1 MSGGA
6 VSGATILVV
15 DDEKNIRSSLS
26 RSLEIEGY
34 QCVTADSVAGALE
47 AVKAEVPDLVMLDV
61 KLPDGD
67 GLDVLRWM
75 KRDHAETPVIVMSGH
90 GTIEMAL
97 EAIRAGAHDFVEKP
111 LSTEKMLITIANAVR
126 YQGQRRELRDLRE
139 ELRESSELLGRAAAM
154 ERLRETIALAAP
166 SQGRVL
172 ITGESGTGKE
182 LVARAIHTGS
192 RRAQGPFVKLNC
204 AAIPSELIESELFGH
219 ERGAFTGAHQARKG
233 KFELAHKGTLF
244 LDEIGDMRLDVQ
256 AKLLRA
262 LQEGEIERV
271 GGARTIAV
279 DVRVVAATN
288 QDLPGRVADGG
299 FRGDLYYRLAVVPI
313 VVPPLRARR
322 EDIPLLATSFVAR
335 ASTDNAMGQKRL
347 TDDALRELAGFDWPG
362 NVRELKNA
370 CERLVILTP
379 GDVIDGGRVR
389 LLLGDVGAV
398 SGGLWRPGVP
408 LRDLLADAERAII
421 VAALDA
427 NGGHMTQTA
436 EALGLERSHL
446 YKKLRA
452 LDIKR
457 DGE

>member
-1 MSGGA
+1 MS
-6 VSGATILVV
+6 SATILVV

-34 QCVTADSVAGALE
+34 RCVTADSVAGALE
-47 AVKAEVPDLVMLDV
+47 AVRGEAPDLVMLDV

-75 KRDHAETPVIVMSGH
+75 KREHAEIPVIVMSGH

-111 LSTEKMLITIANAVR
+111 LSTEKMLITIGNAVR
-126 YQGQRRELRDLRE
+126 FEGQRRELRDLRE
-139 ELRESSELLGRAAAM
+139 ELRESSELLGRAPAM
-154 ERLRETIALAAP
+154 ARLRETIALAAP

-192 RRAQGPFVKLNC
+192 RRSQAPFVKLNC
-204 AAIPSELIESELFGH
+204 AAIPAELIESELFGH

-244 LDEIGDMRLDVQ
+244 LDEIGDMRMDVQ

-271 GGARTIAV
+271 GGSRTIAV

-288 QDLPGRVADGG
+288 QDLPERIADGA
-299 FRGDLYYRLAVVPI
+299 FREDLYYRLAVVPI
-313 VVPPLRARR
+313 RVPPLRARR
-322 EDIPLLATSFVAR
+322 EDIPLLAETFVAR
-335 ASTDNAMGQKRL
+335 ASTDNATGARRL
-347 TDDALRELAGFDWPG
+347 TADALEALAAFDWPG
-362 NVRELKNA
+362 NVRELRNA

-379 GDVIDGGRVR
+379 QEVIDGARVR
-389 LLLGDVGAV
+389 LLLGDARPV
-398 SGGLWRPGVP
+398 SGGLWRAGVP
-408 LRDLLADAERAII
+408 MRELLADAEREII
-421 VAALDA
+421 TAALDA
-427 NGGHMTQTA
+427 HGGHMTQTA
-436 EALGLERSHL
+436 ESLGLERSHL
-446 YKKLRA
+446 YKKVRA

-457 DGE
+457 EGD

>member
-1 MSGGA
+1 MTGG
-6 VSGATILVV
+6 SGATILVV
-15 DDEKNIRSSLS
+15 DDEKNIRLSLS

-47 AVKAEVPDLVMLDV
+47 AVKAEAPDLVMLDV

-126 YQGQRRELRDLRE
+126 YQGQRRELKDLRD

-154 ERLRETIALAAP
+154 ERLREIIGLAAP

-288 QDLPGRVADGG
+288 QDLPERVADGR

-322 EDIPLLATSFVAR
+322 EDIPLLATNFVAR
-335 ASTDNAMGQKRL
+335 ASTDNAMGPKRL
-347 TDDALRELAGFDWPG
+347 TDDALSELAAFDWPG

-370 CERLVILTP
+370 CERLVILTLE
-379 GDVIDGGRVR
+379 DVIDGGRVR
-389 LLLGDVGAV
+389 QLLGDVRAV

-408 LRDLLADAERAII
+408 IRDLLADAEREII

-457 DGE
+457 DAE